1 MGRVGVS
8 ASLLPPRAAPGVT
21 RVSALPA
28 GPRGRRGTMALAV
41 GSVAPLHPAPA
52 PGGAPTGKQGLVQ
65 RPVTITRDG
74 SPTGEFTTNGLSREK
89 LLLRVNHPL
98 ER

>member
-1 MGRVGVS
+1 MGTVGVS

-52 PGGAPTGKQGLVQ
+52 SWRGSYREAGARAEPGYDHP
-65 RPVTITRDG
+65 R
-74 SPTGEFTTNGLSREK
+74 
-89 LLLRVNHPL
+89 RVSHG
-98 ER
+98 